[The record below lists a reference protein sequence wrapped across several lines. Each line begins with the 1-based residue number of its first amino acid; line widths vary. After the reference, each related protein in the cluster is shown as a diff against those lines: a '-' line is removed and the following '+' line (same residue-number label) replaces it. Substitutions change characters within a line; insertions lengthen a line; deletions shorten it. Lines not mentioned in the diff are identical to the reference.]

1 MRNWIL
7 LLAFVVACPAFAQS
21 PGPQGAESGKTRE
34 QEWRIPGPGGALM
47 DATVF
52 RPPGE
57 ARAPLV
63 VVNHGSPDNAAERPR
78 MTRPRFTA
86 ISSFFLSHGYVVVLP
101 LRRGYGVTGGRWAE
115 DYGRCDTPDYVRAGL
130 ETAADIRAAIDY
142 MTTQPFVVLGR
153 TIVVGQSAGGW
164 GALALSSLNP
174 PGVPAMID
182 FAGGRGGHQPVPGGV
197 CGPDFL
203 VKGAA
208 KFGSTARVP
217 LLWISTAND
226 SFFEPGLVTRMVT
239 AYNGA
244 GGQATHRALGAFGKD
259 GHSLAGNEAGAA
271 IWEPLVSGFLTGK

>member
-244 GGQATHRALGAFGKD
+244 GGQATHRALGAYGKD
-259 GHSLAGNEAGAA
+259 GHSLAGNVAGAA